1 MDKEKLKLVK
11 KAIDIQLR
19 KDVRKE
25 AKELVLL
32 ASEEKVDELLKL
44 HGDDNGN
51 IFCICLDGIK
61 YDLWK
66 EGKLT
71 KEQFPSFGEPFIEFH
86 EADLIK
92 TKKK

>member
-1 MDKEKLKLVK
+1 MDKEKLRLVN

-19 KDVRKE
+19 KDIRKE
-25 AKELVLL
+25 AKGLILL
-32 ASEEKVDELLKL
+32 ASEEKIDELLTL
-44 HGDDNGN
+44 HAEDNGT
-51 IFCICLDGIK
+51 IFCMCLDGIK
-61 YDLWK
+61 YNLWK
-66 EGKLT
+66 EGTVT